1 MKLHHYFKIIF
12 IKFFSLIFFTLNVY
26 AIENIDEKV
35 KSLTLELRCMTC
47 QNQSI
52 YDSDAEFSN
61 DIKKIVKNK
70 LKAGESERD
79 IKKFLVERYGE
90 YILFRPLMNYNNI
103 FLWSFPFILL
113 IIGLFFV
120 LIKSKGNKV
129 WNNLFCFFLF
139 SLYGSPII

>member
-1 MKLHHYFKIIF
+1 MKSSHFFRILHITILGFMLFTFKI
-12 IKFFSLIFFTLNVY
+12 Y
-26 AIENIDEKV
+26 AIENIDERV
-35 KSLTLELRCMTC
+35 KNLTLELRCMTC

-61 DIKKIVKNK
+61 DIKKIVKQK
-70 LKAGESERD
+70 LQEGKSEKD
-79 IKKFLVERYGE
+79 IKKFLAERYGE

-120 LIKSKGNKV
+120 LIKTKTKKA
-129 WNNLFCFFLF
+129 
-139 SLYGSPII
+139 

>member
-1 MKLHHYFKIIF
+1 MFLSFKTF
-12 IKFFSLIFFTLNVY
+12 AN
-26 AIENIDEKV
+26 ENIDEKV

-61 DIKKIVKNK
+61 DIKKIVKHK
-70 LKAGESERD
+70 LQEGKNDRD

-90 YILFRPLMNYNNI
+90 YILFKPLVNYNNI

-113 IIGLFFV
+113 IFGVFFV
-120 LIKSKGNKV
+120 LIKIKRKKA
-129 WNNLFCFFLF
+129 
-139 SLYGSPII
+139 

>member
-1 MKLHHYFKIIF
+1 MKLSRFYKFLHIIILSF
-12 IKFFSLIFFTLNVY
+12 VFFTLKIFAV
-26 AIENIDEKV
+26 ENIDERV
-35 KSLTLELRCMTC
+35 KKLTLELRCMTC

-61 DIKKIVKNK
+61 DIKKIVKEK
-70 LKAGESERD
+70 LQEGQSELD
-79 IKKFLVERYGE
+79 IKIFLVERYGE

-120 LIKSKGNKV
+120 LIKTKRNKA
-129 WNNLFCFFLF
+129 
-139 SLYGSPII
+139 